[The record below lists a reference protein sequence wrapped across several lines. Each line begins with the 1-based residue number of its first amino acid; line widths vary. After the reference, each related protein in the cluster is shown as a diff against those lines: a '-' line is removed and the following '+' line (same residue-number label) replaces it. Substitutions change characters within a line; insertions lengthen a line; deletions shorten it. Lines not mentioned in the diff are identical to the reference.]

1 MLTRRSQFLTSC
13 FRNLSSLVKCFIKLH
28 KITLMLVNF
37 IKIVTIFRIQ
47 SSSVKLSSA
56 RKLGDTLRYHGKLY
70 QIIIWKMSQESL
82 LCFHS
87 AIKINLFFKIKI
99 VQCNIGTIK
108 ALILEMVLIYI
119 FLTGL
124 TKTAIQAVILI
135 QVT

>member
-1 MLTRRSQFLTSC
+1 MLTRRSQFFTSC
-13 FRNLSSLVKCFIKLH
+13 FRNSSSLAKCFIKLH

-56 RKLGDTLRYHGKLY
+56 RKLGDTLQFHGKLD
-70 QIIIWKMSQESL
+70 QTIMWKMSRESL

-99 VQCNIGTIK
+99 IQCSIGTIK
-108 ALILEMVLIYI
+108 VLTLEMVLICI
-119 FLTGL
+119 FLTCR
-124 TKTAIQAVILI
+124 TKIAIQAVTLI
-135 QVT
+135 RVM